1 MASSTATIR
10 RSSPVA
16 GRPPL
21 RVLPGGADGMGLA
34 CPSRSPEVAGAG
46 RSSLARPQA
55 HEASAHRSAVGDSS
69 PGRSAVGG
77 GRGHRHPAG
86 ARGVSP
92 VPVRRIQ
99 ESRGAVRGS
108 SLRLT
113 RRGRLVV
120 RCGVLILA
128 LLGVLV
134 AVLIASRP
142 AVAGAQSG
150 PVRVQYHVVMPGET
164 LWGIAGRVDPHA
176 DRRDTIARIVELNA
190 LPDSGVEVGERIALP
205 PPS

>member
-34 CPSRSPEVAGAG
+34 RPSRSPEVAGAG

-55 HEASAHRSAVGDSS
+55 REASVH
-69 PGRSAVGG
+69 RSAVGG

-86 ARGVSP
+86 TRGVSP